1 MPFSTK
7 QIWGTPSEIK
17 KATFGARPVQS
28 RRQPLGRALFNQEG
42 NFWGVPCSIK
52 KATFGAHPVQSRKQ
66 LWGAPHLIKK
76 ANLNNHSYQ
85 PALSS
90 SSTL

>member
-1 MPFSTK
+1 LPVQPLPFACSNYLNSKSDMPFSTK

-28 RRQPLGRALFNQEG
+28 RRQPLGRTLFNQEG

-52 KATFGAHPVQSRKQ
+52 KATFGARP
-66 LWGAPHLIKK
+66 I
-76 ANLNNHSYQ
+76 
-85 PALSS
+85 
-90 SSTL
+90 